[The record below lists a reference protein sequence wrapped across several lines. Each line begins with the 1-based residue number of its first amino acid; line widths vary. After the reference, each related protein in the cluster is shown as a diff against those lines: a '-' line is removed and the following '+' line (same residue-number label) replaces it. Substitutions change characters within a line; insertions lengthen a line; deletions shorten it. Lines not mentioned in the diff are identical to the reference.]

1 VFINV
6 VRHPYGPGE
15 TMIDNDES
23 GGRETEVAGNLPAQL
38 TSLVGRGRELS
49 ELSALLAGTR
59 LLTLTGPGGAGKS
72 RLGLALARAHRADY
86 PGGAWFVDLTPLS
99 DPDLVAQHVAAALD
113 LAQMPAPA
121 AAPAIAQRLGHQ
133 RALFVLDN
141 CEHVADEAGALIA
154 GLLGACPALQVVAT
168 SRQSLGVPGEQLF
181 RVGGLAIGAPGDRAG
196 EPGAV
201 DLFLER
207 AAWAAPSFKVTDRTT
222 AAAARVCRWLDGM
235 PLAIELAAARA
246 AVLGVEQIA
255 DRLEHDWRLLGNAPR
270 AAPARQQT
278 MYATLE
284 WSHRMLSR
292 GEQALFRRLAVFRG
306 TISLEAVEAVG
317 AADDGERAGVLD
329 VLARLV
335 DHSLVQVVER
345 AGESRYRLLETVRQ
359 YGLEKLAESG
369 EADAVRAAHT
379 RYLVDLAERA
389 QAGLA
394 GPEQARWIE
403 RLDAERDDLRAVLDR
418 ELAEAPETA
427 GRLAGLLWPFWS
439 RRGAYQEA
447 RIRLERAAALA
458 DQMPPTVR
466 VGVLTGAGVLAFLQ
480 CDYLLAT
487 ARLEAALRLDH
498 ELGDRR
504 GVATVLQRLGSIARE
519 QGRYEEARRQHE
531 RSQAVWE
538 ELDDRSGVAAS
549 LDYLGFVAWLEGDNV
564 RAEELGARALATFRA
579 TGEAQE
585 TAATLINLGAAAGYA
600 GETPLAR
607 RRLEEALTVSRQ
619 IGYQEGIAW
628 SEHELAILARR
639 EHDLPGA
646 AAMLRTSLRLHHEL
660 GDRWRTASVL
670 EEIAGGLLVRV
681 DPPRAAELLGAAEA
695 LRDALQ
701 APLPPAERPEY
712 ERAVEALRER
722 LPPAL
727 LERHWE
733 TGRARGLERSIHE
746 AIEAMAKLTSR
757 DAPPWRHALADLLT
771 EREQAVLAL
780 LRDGHTNREIA
791 AELFIS
797 PSTAGVHV
805 SNILRK
811 LGVRSRVQA
820 ATLAAQLGLP
830 SAAPT
835 APAPRSLSGRSGK
848 TRA

>member
-1 VFINV
+1 VTE
-6 VRHPYGPGE
+6 HQ
-15 TMIDNDES
+15 ES
-23 GGRETEVAGNLPAQL
+23 AGDHSPAAGNLPAQL
-38 TSLVGRGRELS
+38 TSLVGRARELA
-49 ELSALLAGTR
+49 ELSALMAGTR
-59 LLTLTGPGGAGKS
+59 LLTLTGPGGSGKS
-72 RLGLALARAHRADY
+72 RLGLAVARAHASEY
-86 PGGAWFVDLTPLS
+86 PGGAWWVNLASLS
-99 DPDLVAQHVAAALD
+99 DPDLVAQHVAGAFDLSPLPAEAAAAAL
-113 LAQMPAPA
+113 ARRVR
-121 AAPAIAQRLGHQ
+121 AQRTL
-133 RALFVLDN
+133 LVLDN
-141 CEHVADEAGALIA
+141 CEHVADETAALTV
-154 GLLGACPALQVVAT
+154 GLLGSCPALQVVAS

-181 RVGGLAIGAPGDRAG
+181 RVGGLAVNAPGDRSA

-235 PLAIELAAARA
+235 PLAIELAAARV

-255 DRLEHDWRLLGNAPR
+255 ERLEHDWRLLGQTGR
-270 AAPARQQT
+270 GAPARQQT
-278 MYATLE
+278 IHATLE
-284 WSHRMLSR
+284 WSHRMLTSA
-292 GEQALFRRLAVFRG
+292 EQALFRRLAVFRG

-317 AADDGERAGVLD
+317 AADEAERATVVD

-345 AGESRYRLLETVRQ
+345 AGETRYRLLETVRQ
-359 YGLEKLAESG
+359 YGLEKLAASG
-369 EADAVRAAHT
+369 EAEAVQAAQT
-379 RYLVDLAERA
+379 RYLIALAERA

-418 ELAEAPETA
+418 ELADAPETA

-458 DQMPPTVR
+458 DQMSPAVR

-480 CDYLLAT
+480 CDYLLAGS
-487 ARLEAALRLDH
+487 RLEDALRLNH

-504 GVATVLQRLGSIARE
+504 GVATVLQRLASIARE
-519 QGRYEEARRQHE
+519 QGRYGDARRQHE

-549 LDYLGFVAWLEGDNV
+549 LDYLGFVAWLEGDNA
-564 RAEELGARALATFRA
+564 RAEDLGTRALATFRSS
-579 TGEAQE
+579 GEAQE

-600 GETPLAR
+600 GDTPLAR
-607 RRLEEALTVSRQ
+607 RRLDEALSISRQ

-628 SEHELAILARR
+628 AQHELAILARR

-646 AAMLRTSLRLHHEL
+646 AALLRTSLRLHYEL
-660 GDRWRTASVL
+660 GDRWRVASVL
-670 EEIAGGLLVRV
+670 EEIAGGVLVRV
-681 DPPRAAELLGAAEA
+681 DPAQAAELLGAAEA
-695 LRDALQ
+695 LRDAMQ
-701 APLPPAERPEY
+701 TPLPPAERPDY
-712 ERAVEALRER
+712 ERAVETLQGRMA
-722 LPPAL
+722 PAL

-733 TGRARGLERSIHE
+733 TGRARGLERSIPVATE
-746 AIEAMAKLTSR
+746 AIARLTSP

-780 LRDGHTNREIA
+780 LREGHTNREIA
-791 AELFIS
+791 AELYIS

-830 SAAPT
+830 PAT
-835 APAPRSLSGRSGK
+835 PAPRTRDAPVSRAARAGRP
-848 TRA
+848 TP

>member
-1 VFINV
+1 VTE
-6 VRHPYGPGE
+6 HQ
-15 TMIDNDES
+15 ES
-23 GGRETEVAGNLPAQL
+23 AGDHSPAAGNLPAQL
-38 TSLVGRGRELS
+38 TSLVGRARELA
-49 ELSALLAGTR
+49 ELSALMAGTR
-59 LLTLTGPGGAGKS
+59 LLTLTGPGGSGKS
-72 RLGLALARAHRADY
+72 RLGLAVARAHASEY
-86 PGGAWFVDLTPLS
+86 PGGAWWVNLASLS
-99 DPDLVAQHVAAALD
+99 DPDLVAQHVAGAFDLSPLPAEAAAAAL
-113 LAQMPAPA
+113 ARRVR
-121 AAPAIAQRLGHQ
+121 AQRTL
-133 RALFVLDN
+133 LVLDN
-141 CEHVADEAGALIA
+141 CEHVADETAALTV
-154 GLLGACPALQVVAT
+154 GLLGSCPALQVVAS

-181 RVGGLAIGAPGDRAG
+181 RVGGLAVNAPGDRSA

-235 PLAIELAAARA
+235 PLAIELAAARV

-255 DRLEHDWRLLGNAPR
+255 ERLEHDWRLLGQTGR
-270 AAPARQQT
+270 GAPARQQT
-278 MYATLE
+278 IHATLE
-284 WSHRMLSR
+284 WSHRMLTSA
-292 GEQALFRRLAVFRG
+292 EQALFRRLAVFRG

-317 AADDGERAGVLD
+317 AADEAERATVVD

-345 AGESRYRLLETVRQ
+345 AGETRYRLLETVRQ
-359 YGLEKLAESG
+359 YGLEKLAASG
-369 EADAVRAAHT
+369 EAEAVQAAQT
-379 RYLVDLAERA
+379 RYLIALAERA

-418 ELAEAPETA
+418 ELADAPETA

-458 DQMPPTVR
+458 DQMSPAVR

-480 CDYLLAT
+480 CDYLLAGS
-487 ARLEAALRLDH
+487 RLEDALRLNH

-504 GVATVLQRLGSIARE
+504 GVATVLQRLASIARE
-519 QGRYEEARRQHE
+519 QGRSGAALPQHE

-549 LDYLGFVAWLEGDNV
+549 LDYLGFVAWLEGDNA
-564 RAEELGARALATFRA
+564 RAEDLGTRALATFRSS
-579 TGEAQE
+579 GEAQE
-585 TAATLINLGAAAGYA
+585 TAAALINLGAAAGYA
-600 GETPLAR
+600 GDTPLAR
-607 RRLEEALTVSRQ
+607 RRLDEALSISRQ

-628 SEHELAILARR
+628 AQHELAILARR

-646 AAMLRTSLRLHHEL
+646 AALLRTSLRLHYEL
-660 GDRWRTASVL
+660 GDRWRVASVL
-670 EEIAGGLLVRV
+670 EEIAGGVLVRV
-681 DPPRAAELLGAAEA
+681 DPAQAAELLGAAEA
-695 LRDALQ
+695 LRDAMQ
-701 APLPPAERPEY
+701 TPLPPAERPDY
-712 ERAVEALRER
+712 ERAVETLQGRMA
-722 LPPAL
+722 PAL

-733 TGRARGLERSIHE
+733 TGRARGLERSIPVATE
-746 AIEAMAKLTSR
+746 AIARLTSP

-780 LRDGHTNREIA
+780 LREGHTNREIA
-791 AELFIS
+791 AELYIS

-830 SAAPT
+830 PAT
-835 APAPRSLSGRSGK
+835 PAPRTRDAPVSRAARAGRP
-848 TRA
+848 TP

>member
-1 VFINV
+1 V
-6 VRHPYGPGE
+6 GE
-15 TMIDNDES
+15 TVTES
-23 GGRETEVAGNLPAQL
+23 AVGAGNLPAQL
-38 TSLVGRGRELS
+38 TSLVGRGRELA

-59 LLTLTGPGGAGKS
+59 LLTLTGPGGSGKS
-72 RLGLALARAHRADY
+72 RLGLATARAHRAGY
-86 PGGAWFVDLTPLS
+86 PGGAWWVDLSPLS
-99 DPDLVAQHVAAALD
+99 DPDLVAQHVAGAFELSP
-113 LAQMPAPA
+113 MPAQA
-121 AAPAIAQRLGHQ
+121 AAAAIARRIHAQ
-133 RALFVLDN
+133 RALLVLDN
-141 CEHVADEAGALIA
+141 CEHVADEAAALVA
-154 GLLGACPALQVVAT
+154 GLLGACPSLQVVAT

-181 RVGGLAIGAPGDRAG
+181 RVGGLSVHPPNDRSGD
-196 EPGAV
+196 PGAV
-201 DLFLER
+201 ELFLER

-235 PLAIELAAARA
+235 PLAIELAAARV

-255 DRLEHDWRLLGNAPR
+255 ERLEHDWRLLGQANR
-270 AAPARQQT
+270 GAPARQQT
-278 MYATLE
+278 IHATLE
-284 WSHRMLSR
+284 WSHRMLSPA
-292 GEQALFRRLAVFRG
+292 EQALFRRLAVFRG

-317 AADDGERAGVLD
+317 AADEAERATVVD

-345 AGESRYRLLETVRQ
+345 AGEGRYRLLETVRQ
-359 YGLEKLAESG
+359 YGLEKLAASG
-369 EADAVRAAHT
+369 EAEAVQRAQT
-379 RYLVDLAERA
+379 QYLIELAERA

-394 GPEQARWIE
+394 GPEQARWLE
-403 RLDAERDDLRAVLDR
+403 RLEAERDDLRAVLDR
-418 ELAEAPETA
+418 ELNDAPETA
-427 GRLAGLLWPFWS
+427 GRIAGLLWPFWS

-458 DQMPPTVR
+458 DEMTPAVR

-487 ARLEAALRLDH
+487 TRLEAALRLNH

-519 QGRYEEARRQHE
+519 QGRYDEARRQHE

-549 LDYLGFVAWLEGDNV
+549 LDYLGFVAWLEGDSA
-564 RAEELGARALATFRA
+564 RAEALGARALTTFRA

-585 TAATLINLGAAAGYA
+585 TAAALLNLGAAASYA
-600 GETPLAR
+600 GDTVLAR
-607 RRLEEALTVSRQ
+607 RRLDEALSISRQ

-628 SEHELAILARR
+628 AQHELGILARR

-646 AAMLRTSLRLHHEL
+646 AGLLRSSLQLHHEL
-660 GDRWRTASVL
+660 GDRWRAASVL
-670 EEIAGGLLVRV
+670 EEVAGGVLVRLE
-681 DPPRAAELLGAAEA
+681 PARAAELLGATEA

-701 APLPPAERPEY
+701 APLPPAERPDY
-712 ERAVEALRER
+712 EQAVETLRER
-722 LPPAL
+722 LAPML

-733 TGRARGLERSIHE
+733 TGRARGLERSIHVAVE
-746 AIEAMAKLTSR
+746 AIARLSR
-757 DAPPWRHALADLLT
+757 PDAPPWRHALADLLT

-780 LRDGHTNREIA
+780 LREGHTNREIA

-830 SAAPT
+830 
-835 APAPRSLSGRSGK
+835 PAPSSAEAREPL
-848 TRA
+848 TRAQLS

>member
-1 VFINV
+1 VSDDV
-6 VRHPYGPGE
+6 E
-15 TMIDNDES
+15 T
-23 GGRETEVAGNLPAQL
+23 GGSDGHAAGNLPAQL
-38 TSLVGRGRELS
+38 TSLVGRTRELA
-49 ELSALLAGTR
+49 ELSALLNGTR
-59 LLTLTGPGGAGKS
+59 LLTLTGPGGSGKS
-72 RLGLALARAHRADY
+72 RLGLAISRAHRAQY
-86 PGGAWFVDLTPLS
+86 PGGAWWVDLASLS
-99 DPDLVAQHVAAALD
+99 DPDLVAQHVAGAFD
-113 LAQMPAPA
+113 LSPMPAQA
-121 AAPAIAQRLGHQ
+121 AAAAIARRIRGQRTL
-133 RALFVLDN
+133 LVLDN
-141 CEHVADEAGALIA
+141 CEHVADEAAALIA

-181 RVGGLAIGAPGDRAG
+181 RVGGLAVNPSSDRAR

-207 AAWAAPSFKVTDRTT
+207 AAWAAPAFKVTDRTT

-235 PLAIELAAARA
+235 PLAIELAAARV

-255 DRLEHDWRLLGNAPR
+255 ERLEHDWRMLGNTGR
-270 AAPARQQT
+270 GAPARQQT
-278 MYATLE
+278 IHATLE
-284 WSHRMLSR
+284 WSHRMLSPA
-292 GEQALFRRLAVFRG
+292 EQALFRRLAVFRG

-317 AADDGERAGVLD
+317 AANEAERATVLD
-329 VLARLV
+329 ELARLV

-345 AGESRYRLLETVRQ
+345 AGETRYRLLQTVRQ
-359 YGLEKLAESG
+359 YGLEKLEASG
-369 EADAVRAAHT
+369 EAEAVHQAQT
-379 RYLVDLAERA
+379 RYLITLAERA
-389 QAGLA
+389 QAGLS

-418 ELAEAPETA
+418 ELDEAPETA

-447 RIRLERAAALA
+447 RIRLERAAAAA
-458 DQMPPTVR
+458 DRMTPAVR

-480 CDYLLAT
+480 CDYHLAT
-487 ARLEAALRLDH
+487 TRLEDALRLNH
-498 ELGDRR
+498 ELDDRR

-549 LDYLGFVAWLEGDNV
+549 LDYLGFVAWLEGDSE

-585 TAATLINLGAAAGYA
+585 TAAALINLGAAASYA
-600 GETPLAR
+600 GDTGLAR
-607 RRLEEALTVSRQ
+607 RRLDEALSISRQ

-628 SEHELAILARR
+628 SQHELAILARR
-639 EHDLPGA
+639 EHDLAGA
-646 AAMLRTSLRLHHEL
+646 AALLRTSLRLHHEL
-660 GDRWRTASVL
+660 GDRWRAASVL
-670 EEIAGGLLVRV
+670 EEVAGGVLVRL
-681 DPPRAAELLGAAEA
+681 DPACAAELLGAAEA

-701 APLPPAERPEY
+701 TPVPPAERPDY
-712 ERAVEALRER
+712 DRAVDALRER
-722 LPPAL
+722 LVPAMF
-727 LERHWE
+727 ERHWD
-733 TGRARGLERSIHE
+733 TGRARGLERSIQTATE
-746 AIEAMAKLTSR
+746 AIARLSSP

-780 LRDGHTNREIA
+780 LREGHTNREIA
-791 AELFIS
+791 AELYIS

-830 SAAPT
+830 PVESARVSRE
-835 APAPRSLSGRSGK
+835 APAARP
-848 TRA
+848 TP

>member
-1 VFINV
+1 VN
-6 VRHPYGPGE
+6 HH
-15 TMIDNDES
+15 DES
-23 GGRETEVAGNLPAQL
+23 GGSEAQAAGNLPAQL
-38 TSLVGRGRELS
+38 TSLVGRARELAD
-49 ELSALLAGTR
+49 LSALLAGTR
-59 LLTLTGPGGAGKS
+59 LLTLTGPGGSGKS
-72 RLGLALARAHRADY
+72 RLGLAVSRAHRGEY
-86 PGGAWFVDLTPLS
+86 PGGAWWVDLASLS
-99 DPDLVAQHVAAALD
+99 DPDLVAQHVAAAFD
-113 LAQMPAPA
+113 LSPMPAQA
-121 AAPAIAQRLGHQ
+121 AAAAIARRV
-133 RALFVLDN
+133 RAERTLLVLDN
-141 CEHVADEAGALIA
+141 CEHVADPAAALIA

-181 RVGGLAIGAPGDRAG
+181 RVGGLAVTAPGDRAAD
-196 EPGAV
+196 PGAV

-235 PLAIELAAARA
+235 PLAIELAAARV

-255 DRLEHDWRLLGNAPR
+255 ERLEHDWRLLGHVGR
-270 AAPARQQT
+270 GAPARQQT
-278 MYATLE
+278 IHATLE
-284 WSHRMLSR
+284 WSHRMLTPV
-292 GEQALFRRLAVFRG
+292 EQALFRRLAVFRG

-317 AADDGERAGVLD
+317 ASDEAERPTIVD

-345 AGESRYRLLETVRQ
+345 AGETRYRLLETVRQ
-359 YGLEKLAESG
+359 YGQEKLAASG
-369 EADAVRAAHT
+369 EAEAVREAQT
-379 RYLVDLAERA
+379 QYLLALAERA
-389 QAGLA
+389 QVGLA
-394 GPEQARWIE
+394 GSAQARWLE

-418 ELAEAPETA
+418 ELADATETA

-447 RIRLERAAALA
+447 RIRLERAADIA
-458 DQMPPTVR
+458 DRMTPAVR

-480 CDYLLAT
+480 CDYLVAT
-487 ARLEAALRLDH
+487 ARLEAALRLNH
-498 ELGDRR
+498 ELDDRS

-519 QGRYEEARRQHE
+519 QGRYDDARRQHE

-549 LDYLGFVAWLEGDNV
+549 LDYLGFVAWLEGDTE

-585 TAATLINLGAAAGYA
+585 TAAALINLGAAAGYA
-600 GETPLAR
+600 GDATLAR
-607 RRLEEALTVSRQ
+607 RRLDEALAISRQ

-628 SEHELAILARR
+628 AQHELAILARR

-646 AAMLRTSLRLHHEL
+646 AALLRTSLRLHHEL

-670 EEIAGGLLVRV
+670 EEVAGGVLVRL
-681 DPPRAAELLGAAEA
+681 DPPRAAELLGAADA
-695 LRDALQ
+695 LRDTLQ
-701 APLPPAERPEY
+701 TPLPPAERPDY
-712 ERAVEALRER
+712 ERALEALGER
-722 LPPAL
+722 LDPAT

-733 TGRARGLERSIHE
+733 AGRARGLERSIQSATE
-746 AIEAMAKLTSR
+746 AIARLSTR
-757 DAPPWRHALADLLT
+757 DAPPWRHALGDLLT

-780 LRDGHTNREIA
+780 LREGHTNREIA

-830 SAAPT
+830 PASPSGVLPRQTRTSA
-835 APAPRSLSGRSGK
+835 
-848 TRA
+848 

>member
-1 VFINV
+1 VSD
-6 VRHPYGPGE
+6 H
-15 TMIDNDES
+15 DES
-23 GGRETEVAGNLPAQL
+23 GGSEAQSAGNLPAQL
-38 TSLVGRGRELS
+38 TSLVGRGRELG

-59 LLTLTGPGGAGKS
+59 LLTLTGPGGSGKS
-72 RLGLALARAHRADY
+72 RLGLAVSRAHRDDY
-86 PGGAWFVDLTPLS
+86 PGAAWWVDLASLS
-99 DPDLVAQHVAAALD
+99 DPDLVAQHVAGAFD
-113 LAQMPAPA
+113 LSPMPAQA
-121 AAPAIAQRLGHQ
+121 AAAAIARRVRAQRTL
-133 RALFVLDN
+133 LVLDN
-141 CEHVADEAGALIA
+141 CEHVADETAALIA

-181 RVGGLAIGAPGDRAG
+181 RVGGLAVTAPGDRTA
-196 EPGAV
+196 EPDAV

-235 PLAIELAAARA
+235 PLAIELAAARV

-255 DRLEHDWRLLGNAPR
+255 DRLEHDWRLLGQTGR
-270 AAPARQQT
+270 GAPARQQT
-278 MYATLE
+278 IHATLE
-284 WSHRMLSR
+284 WSHRMLSPA
-292 GEQALFRRLAVFRG
+292 EQALFRRLAVFRG
-306 TISLEAVEAVG
+306 TISLEAVEA
-317 AADDGERAGVLD
+317 ATESEAEREKVID

-359 YGLEKLAESG
+359 YGQEKLAASG
-369 EADAVRAAHT
+369 EAEAVHEAQT
-379 RYLVDLAERA
+379 RYLVALAERA

-394 GPEQARWIE
+394 SPEQARWIE

-418 ELAEAPETA
+418 ELVDAPETA

-458 DQMPPTVR
+458 DRMTPAVR

-487 ARLEAALRLDH
+487 SRLEDALRLNH
-498 ELGDRR
+498 ELDDRR

-549 LDYLGFVAWLEGDNV
+549 LDYLGFVAWLEGDTE
-564 RAEELGARALATFRA
+564 RAEELGTRALATFRA

-600 GETPLAR
+600 GDATLAR
-607 RRLEEALTVSRQ
+607 RRLEEALSISSQ

-628 SEHELAILARR
+628 AQHELAILTRR

-646 AAMLRTSLRLHHEL
+646 AALLRTSLRLHHEL

-670 EEIAGGLLVRV
+670 EEVAGGVLVRL
-681 DPPRAAELLGAAEA
+681 DAARAAELLGAAEA

-701 APLPPAERPEY
+701 TPLPPAERPDY
-712 ERAVEALRER
+712 ERALETLGER
-722 LPPAL
+722 LDPMAL
-727 LERHWE
+727 QRHWDA
-733 TGRARGLERSIHE
+733 GRARGLERSIQSATE
-746 AIEAMAKLTSR
+746 AIARLSNR

-780 LRDGHTNREIA
+780 LREGHTNREIA
-791 AELFIS
+791 AELYIS

-830 SAAPT
+830 PAAPSAGPLAQRT
-835 APAPRSLSGRSGK
+835 GTGRAG
-848 TRA
+848 

>member
-1 VFINV
+1 VSEDV
-6 VRHPYGPGE
+6 E
-15 TMIDNDES
+15 T
-23 GGRETEVAGNLPAQL
+23 GGSDGHAAGNLPAQL
-38 TSLVGRGRELS
+38 TSLVGRTRELA

-59 LLTLTGPGGAGKS
+59 LLTLTGPGGSGKS
-72 RLGLALARAHRADY
+72 RLGLAISRAHRADY
-86 PGGAWFVDLTPLS
+86 PGGAWWVDLASLS
-99 DPDLVAQHVAAALD
+99 DPDLVAQHVAGAFD
-113 LAQMPAPA
+113 LSPMPAQA
-121 AAPAIAQRLGHQ
+121 AAAAIARRVRGERTL
-133 RALFVLDN
+133 LVLDN
-141 CEHVADEAGALIA
+141 CEHVADEAAALIA

-181 RVGGLAIGAPGDRAG
+181 RVGGLAVNAPRDRSG

-207 AAWAAPSFKVTDRTT
+207 AAWAAPAFKVTDRTT

-235 PLAIELAAARA
+235 PLAIELAAARVA
-246 AVLGVEQIA
+246 ILGVEQIA
-255 DRLEHDWRLLGNAPR
+255 ERL
-270 AAPARQQT
+270 
-278 MYATLE
+278 
-284 WSHRMLSR
+284 
-292 GEQALFRRLAVFRG
+292 EQALFRRLAVFRG

-317 AADDGERAGVLD
+317 AADEGERATVLD
-329 VLARLV
+329 ELARLV

-345 AGESRYRLLETVRQ
+345 AGETRYRLLQTVRQ
-359 YGLEKLAESG
+359 YGLEKLDASG
-369 EADAVRAAHT
+369 ETDAVHRAQT
-379 RYLVDLAERA
+379 RYLVTLAERA

-394 GPEQARWIE
+394 GSEQARWIE

-418 ELAEAPETA
+418 ELSEAPETA

-447 RIRLERAAALA
+447 RIRLERAVALA
-458 DQMPPTVR
+458 DQMTPAVR

-480 CDYLLAT
+480 CDYHLAT
-487 ARLEAALRLDH
+487 TRLEDALHLNH

-519 QGRYEEARRQHE
+519 QGRYDEARRQHE

-549 LDYLGFVAWLEGDNV
+549 LDYLGFVAWLEGDSA
-564 RAEELGARALATFRA
+564 RTEELGARALATFRA

-585 TAATLINLGAAAGYA
+585 TAAALINLGAAAGYA
-600 GETPLAR
+600 GDSGLAR
-607 RRLEEALTVSRQ
+607 RRLDEALSISRQ

-628 SEHELAILARR
+628 SQHELAILARR

-646 AAMLRTSLRLHHEL
+646 AALLRTSMRLHHEL
-660 GDRWRTASVL
+660 GDRWRVASVL
-670 EEIAGGLLVRV
+670 EEVAGGVLVRL
-681 DPPRAAELLGAAEA
+681 DPGRAAELLGATEA

-701 APLPPAERPEY
+701 APLPPAERPDY
-712 ERAVEALRER
+712 EAAVEALRAR
-722 LPPAL
+722 LGPAL

-733 TGRARGLERSIHE
+733 TGRARGLERSIQSATE
-746 AIEAMAKLTSR
+746 AIARLSSP

-780 LRDGHTNREIA
+780 LREGHTNREIA

-830 SAAPT
+830 PAREPVSPGARAARQTP
-835 APAPRSLSGRSGK
+835 
-848 TRA
+848 

>member
-1 VFINV
+1 VTE
-6 VRHPYGPGE
+6 HE
-15 TMIDNDES
+15 ES
-23 GGRETEVAGNLPAQL
+23 AADHSPAAGNLPGQL
-38 TSLVGRGRELS
+38 TSLVGRTRELG

-59 LLTLTGPGGAGKS
+59 LLTLTGPGGSGKS
-72 RLGLALARAHRADY
+72 RLGLALARAYAPEY
-86 PGGAWFVDLTPLS
+86 PGGAWWVDLASLS
-99 DPDLVAQHVAAALD
+99 DPELVAQHVAGAFD
-113 LAQMPAPA
+113 LSPMPAEA
-121 AAPAIAQRLGHQ
+121 AAAAVARRVRGQRTL
-133 RALFVLDN
+133 LVLDN
-141 CEHVADEAGALIA
+141 CEHVADEAAALTIA
-154 GLLGACPALQVVAT
+154 LLGACPALQVVAS

-181 RVGGLAIGAPGDRAG
+181 RVGGLAVNAPGDRSA

-207 AAWAAPSFKVTDRTT
+207 AAWAAPSFKVTDRTA

-235 PLAIELAAARA
+235 PLAIELAAARV

-255 DRLEHDWRLLGNAPR
+255 ERLEHDWRLLGQTGR
-270 AAPARQQT
+270 GAPARQQT
-278 MYATLE
+278 IHATLE
-284 WSHRMLSR
+284 WSHRMLSPA
-292 GEQALFRRLAVFRG
+292 EQALFRRLAVFRG

-317 AADDGERAGVLD
+317 AADEAERASVVD

-345 AGESRYRLLETVRQ
+345 AGETRYRLLETVRQ
-359 YGLEKLAESG
+359 YGLEKLAASG
-369 EADAVRAAHT
+369 EADAVQHAQT
-379 RYLVDLAERA
+379 RYLIALAQRA

-394 GPEQARWIE
+394 GPEQARWIQ

-418 ELAEAPETA
+418 ELTEAPETA

-458 DQMPPTVR
+458 DQMSPAVR

-480 CDYLLAT
+480 CDYLLAGS
-487 ARLEAALRLDH
+487 RLEDALRLNH

-519 QGRYEEARRQHE
+519 QGRYGDARRQHE

-549 LDYLGFVAWLEGDNV
+549 LDYLGFVAWLEGDTA

-585 TAATLINLGAAAGYA
+585 TAAVLINLGAAAGYA
-600 GETPLAR
+600 GDTPLAR
-607 RRLEEALTVSRQ
+607 RRLDEALSISRQ

-628 SEHELAILARR
+628 AQHELAILARR

-646 AAMLRTSLRLHHEL
+646 AALLRTSLRLHYEL
-660 GDRWRTASVL
+660 GDRWRVASIL
-670 EEIAGGLLVRV
+670 EEVAGGVLVRL
-681 DPPRAAELLGAAEA
+681 DPANAAELLGAAEA
-695 LRDALQ
+695 LRDAMQ
-701 APLPPAERPEY
+701 TPLPPAERPDY
-712 ERAVEALRER
+712 ERALETLQGRMA
-722 LPPAL
+722 PAL

-733 TGRARGLERSIHE
+733 TGRARGLERSIPVATE
-746 AIEAMAKLTSR
+746 ALARLTSP

-780 LRDGHTNREIA
+780 LREGHTNREIA
-791 AELFIS
+791 AELYIS

-830 SAAPT
+830 
-835 APAPRSLSGRSGK
+835 PAPRTRDSPVSPAARAGRP
-848 TRA
+848 TP

>member
-1 VFINV
+1 VSD
-6 VRHPYGPGE
+6 H
-15 TMIDNDES
+15 DES
-23 GGRETEVAGNLPAQL
+23 GGSEGQSAGNLPAQL
-38 TSLVGRGRELS
+38 TSLVGRGRELA

-59 LLTLTGPGGAGKS
+59 LLTLTGPGGSGKS
-72 RLGLALARAHRADY
+72 RLGLAVSRAHRDDY
-86 PGGAWFVDLTPLS
+86 PGGAWWVDLASLS
-99 DPDLVAQHVAAALD
+99 DPDLVAQHVAAAFD
-113 LAQMPAPA
+113 LSPMPAQA
-121 AAPAIAQRLGHQ
+121 AAAAIARRVRGQRTL
-133 RALFVLDN
+133 LVLDN
-141 CEHVADEAGALIA
+141 CEHVADETAALIA

-181 RVGGLAIGAPGDRAG
+181 RVGGLAVNPPGQRTS

-207 AAWAAPSFKVTDRTT
+207 AAWAAPTFKVTDRIT

-235 PLAIELAAARA
+235 PLAIELAAARV

-255 DRLEHDWRLLGNAPR
+255 ERLEHDWRLLGQTGR
-270 AAPARQQT
+270 GAPARQQT
-278 MYATLE
+278 IHATLE
-284 WSHRMLSR
+284 WSHRMLSPA
-292 GEQALFRRLAVFRG
+292 EQALFRRLAVFRG

-317 AADDGERAGVLD
+317 AADEAERATVVD

-359 YGLEKLAESG
+359 YGQEKLAASG
-369 EADAVRAAHT
+369 EAEAVQEAQT
-379 RYLVDLAERA
+379 RYLIALAERA

-418 ELAEAPETA
+418 ELTDAPETA

-447 RIRLERAAALA
+447 RIRLERAVALA
-458 DQMPPTVR
+458 DRMSPAVR

-487 ARLEAALRLDH
+487 SRLEDALRLNH
-498 ELGDRR
+498 ELDDRR

-519 QGRYEEARRQHE
+519 QGRYEDARRQHE

-549 LDYLGFVAWLEGDNV
+549 LDYLGFVAWLEGDTA
-564 RAEELGARALATFRA
+564 RAEELGVRALATFRA

-585 TAATLINLGAAAGYA
+585 TAAVLINLGAAAGYGGDA
-600 GETPLAR
+600 ALAR
-607 RRLEEALTVSRQ
+607 RRLDEALSIARE

-628 SEHELAILARR
+628 AQHELAILARR

-646 AAMLRTSLRLHHEL
+646 AALLRTSLRLHHEL

-670 EEIAGGLLVRV
+670 EEVAGGVLVRL
-681 DPPRAAELLGAAEA
+681 DAARAAELLGAAEA

-701 APLPPAERPEY
+701 TPLPPAERPDY
-712 ERAVEALRER
+712 ERALETLAERLDPEALQ
-722 LPPAL
+722 
-727 LERHWE
+727 RHWDA
-733 TGRARGLERSIHE
+733 GRARGLERSIQSATE
-746 AIEAMAKLTSR
+746 AIAALSNR

-780 LRDGHTNREIA
+780 LREGHTNREIA
-791 AELFIS
+791 AELYIS

-830 SAAPT
+830 PARPASESVPRQTRTSA
-835 APAPRSLSGRSGK
+835 
-848 TRA
+848 

>member
-1 VFINV
+1 VTE
-6 VRHPYGPGE
+6 HQ
-15 TMIDNDES
+15 ES
-23 GGRETEVAGNLPAQL
+23 AGDHSPAAGNLPAQL
-38 TSLVGRGRELS
+38 TSLVGRARELA
-49 ELSALLAGTR
+49 ELSALMAGTR
-59 LLTLTGPGGAGKS
+59 LLTLTGPGGSGKS
-72 RLGLALARAHRADY
+72 RLGLAVARAHASEY
-86 PGGAWFVDLTPLS
+86 PGGAWWVNLASLS
-99 DPDLVAQHVAAALD
+99 DPDLVAQHVAGAFDLSPLPAEAAAAAL
-113 LAQMPAPA
+113 ARRVR
-121 AAPAIAQRLGHQ
+121 AQRTL
-133 RALFVLDN
+133 LVLDN
-141 CEHVADEAGALIA
+141 CEHVADETAALTV
-154 GLLGACPALQVVAT
+154 GLLGSCPALQVVAS

-181 RVGGLAIGAPGDRAG
+181 RVGGLAVNAPGDRSA

-235 PLAIELAAARA
+235 PLAIELAAARV

-255 DRLEHDWRLLGNAPR
+255 ERLEHDWRLLGQTGR
-270 AAPARQQT
+270 GAPARQQT
-278 MYATLE
+278 IHATLE
-284 WSHRMLSR
+284 WSHRMLTSA
-292 GEQALFRRLAVFRG
+292 EQALFRRLAVFRG

-317 AADDGERAGVLD
+317 AADEAERATVVD

-345 AGESRYRLLETVRQ
+345 AGETRYRLLETVRQ
-359 YGLEKLAESG
+359 YGLEKLAASG
-369 EADAVRAAHT
+369 EAEAVQAAQT
-379 RYLVDLAERA
+379 RYLIALAERA

-418 ELAEAPETA
+418 ELADAPETA

-458 DQMPPTVR
+458 DQMSPAVR

-480 CDYLLAT
+480 CDYLLAGS
-487 ARLEAALRLDH
+487 RLEDALRLNH

-504 GVATVLQRLGSIARE
+504 GVATVLQRLASIARE
-519 QGRYEEARRQHE
+519 QGRYGDARRQHE

-549 LDYLGFVAWLEGDNV
+549 LDYLGFVAWLEGDNA
-564 RAEELGARALATFRA
+564 RAEDLGTRALATFRSS
-579 TGEAQE
+579 GEAQE
-585 TAATLINLGAAAGYA
+585 TAAALINLGAAAGYA
-600 GETPLAR
+600 GDTPLAR
-607 RRLEEALTVSRQ
+607 RRLDEALSISRQ

-628 SEHELAILARR
+628 AQHELAILARR

-646 AAMLRTSLRLHHEL
+646 AALLRTSLRLHYEL
-660 GDRWRTASVL
+660 GDRWRVASVL
-670 EEIAGGLLVRV
+670 EEIAGGVLVRV
-681 DPPRAAELLGAAEA
+681 DPAQAAELLGAAEA
-695 LRDALQ
+695 LRDAMQ
-701 APLPPAERPEY
+701 TPLPPAERPDY
-712 ERAVEALRER
+712 ERAVETLQGRMA
-722 LPPAL
+722 PAL

-733 TGRARGLERSIHE
+733 TGRARGLERSIPVATE
-746 AIEAMAKLTSR
+746 AIARLTSP

-780 LRDGHTNREIA
+780 LREGHTNREIA
-791 AELFIS
+791 AELYIS

-830 SAAPT
+830 PAT
-835 APAPRSLSGRSGK
+835 PAPRTRDAPVSRAARAGRP
-848 TRA
+848 TP

>member
-1 VFINV
+1 VSD
-6 VRHPYGPGE
+6 H
-15 TMIDNDES
+15 DES
-23 GGRETEVAGNLPAQL
+23 GGSEAQVAGNLPAQL

-72 RLGLALARAHRADY
+72 RLGLAVARAHRAQY
-86 PGGAWFVDLTPLS
+86 PGGAWWVDLASLS
-99 DPDLVAQHVAAALD
+99 DPDLVAQHVAAALE
-113 LAQMPAPA
+113 LPELPAQA
-121 AAPAIAQRLGHQ
+121 AAAAIARRVRHE

-141 CEHVADEAGALIA
+141 CEHVADETAALIA
-154 GLLGACPALQVVAT
+154 GLLGACQALQVIAT

-181 RVGGLAIGAPGDRAG
+181 RVGGLAVTAPGDRAA

-235 PLAIELAAARA
+235 PLAIELAAARV

-255 DRLEHDWRLLGNAPR
+255 ERLEHDWRLLGQAAR

-284 WSHRMLSR
+284 WSHRMLSPA
-292 GEQALFRRLAVFRG
+292 EQALFRRLAVFRG

-317 AADDGERAGVLD
+317 AFDANERADVVE

-359 YGLEKLAESG
+359 YGQEKLAASG
-369 EADAVRAAHT
+369 EADAVHAAQT
-379 RYLVDLAERA
+379 RYLIALAERA

-394 GPEQARWIE
+394 GPEQARWLE

-418 ELAEAPETA
+418 ELADAPETA

-458 DQMPPTVR
+458 DRMTPPVR

-480 CDYLLAT
+480 CEYELAT
-487 ARLEAALRLDH
+487 TRLEAALRLNH
-498 ELGDRR
+498 ELDDRR

-549 LDYLGFVAWLEGDNV
+549 LDYLGFVAWLEGDTA

-585 TAATLINLGAAAGYA
+585 TAAALINLGAAASYA
-600 GETPLAR
+600 GDASVAR
-607 RRLEEALTVSRQ
+607 RRLEEALTISRQ

-628 SEHELAILARR
+628 AQHELAIVARR

-646 AAMLRTSLRLHHEL
+646 AALLRTSLRLHHEL
-660 GDRWRTASVL
+660 GDRWRAASVL
-670 EEIAGGLLVRV
+670 EEVAGGLLVRI
-681 DPPRAAELLGAAEA
+681 DPARAAELLGAADA
-695 LRDALQ
+695 LRNAVQ
-701 APLPPAERPEY
+701 APLPPAERPDH

-722 LPPAL
+722 LGPAL

-733 TGRARGLERSIHE
+733 TGRARGLERSIQEATE
-746 AIEAMAKLTSR
+746 AISKLSSR

-780 LRDGHTNREIA
+780 LREGHTNREIA

-830 SAAPT
+830 PAAPVSRER
-835 APAPRSLSGRSGK
+835 PAARQTP
-848 TRA
+848 

>member
-1 VFINV
+1 VTE
-6 VRHPYGPGE
+6 HE
-15 TMIDNDES
+15 ES
-23 GGRETEVAGNLPAQL
+23 AGGLASAAGNLPAQL
-38 TSLVGRGRELS
+38 TSLVGRGRELA

-59 LLTLTGPGGAGKS
+59 LLTLTGPGGSGKS
-72 RLGLALARAHRADY
+72 RLGLAVARAHASEY
-86 PGGAWFVDLTPLS
+86 PGGAWWVDLASLS
-99 DPDLVAQHVAAALD
+99 DPDLVAQHVAGAFDLSPMPAQAAAAAL
-113 LAQMPAPA
+113 ARRVRN
-121 AAPAIAQRLGHQ
+121 QRTL
-133 RALFVLDN
+133 LVLDN
-141 CEHVADEAGALIA
+141 CEHVADEAAALTA
-154 GLLGACPALQVVAT
+154 GLLGSCPALQVVAS

-181 RVGGLAIGAPGDRAG
+181 RVGGLAVHTPGDRSA

-255 DRLEHDWRLLGNAPR
+255 ERLEHDWRLLGQTGR
-270 AAPARQQT
+270 GAPARQQT
-278 MYATLE
+278 IHATLE
-284 WSHRMLSR
+284 WSHGMLSPA
-292 GEQALFRRLAVFRG
+292 EQALFRRLAVFRG

-317 AADDGERAGVLD
+317 AADEAERATVVD

-345 AGESRYRLLETVRQ
+345 AGETRYRLLETVRQ
-359 YGLEKLAESG
+359 YGLEKLAASG
-369 EADAVRAAHT
+369 EAEAVQHAQT
-379 RYLVDLAERA
+379 RYLIALAERA

-447 RIRLERAAALA
+447 RIRLERAASLA
-458 DQMPPTVR
+458 DQMSPAVR

-480 CDYLLAT
+480 CDYLLAGS
-487 ARLEAALRLDH
+487 RLEDALRLNH

-519 QGRYEEARRQHE
+519 HGRYGDARRQHE

-549 LDYLGFVAWLEGDNV
+549 LDYLGFVAWLEGDNA

-585 TAATLINLGAAAGYA
+585 AAAALINLGAAAGYA
-600 GETPLAR
+600 GDTPLAR
-607 RRLEEALTVSRQ
+607 RRLDEALSISRQ
-619 IGYQEGIAW
+619 LGYQEGIAW
-628 SEHELAILARR
+628 AQHELAILARR

-646 AAMLRTSLRLHHEL
+646 AALLRTSLRLHYEL
-660 GDRWRTASVL
+660 GDRWRVASVL
-670 EEIAGGLLVRV
+670 EELAGGVVVRV
-681 DPPRAAELLGAAEA
+681 DPARAAELLGAAEA
-695 LRDALQ
+695 LRDAMQ
-701 APLPPAERPEY
+701 TPLPPAETADY
-712 ERAVEALRER
+712 ERAVETLRGR
-722 LPPAL
+722 MAPAL

-733 TGRARGLERSIHE
+733 TGRARGLERSIPVATE
-746 AIEAMAKLTSR
+746 AIARLTSP

-780 LRDGHTNREIA
+780 VREGHTNREIA
-791 AELFIS
+791 AELYIS

-830 SAAPT
+830 
-835 APAPRSLSGRSGK
+835 PAPR
-848 TRA
+848 TREAPVSPAARAARPTP

>member
-1 VFINV
+1 VTE
-6 VRHPYGPGE
+6 HE
-15 TMIDNDES
+15 ES
-23 GGRETEVAGNLPAQL
+23 AGDHSPAAGNLPAPL
-38 TSLVGRGRELS
+38 TSLVGRARELA

-59 LLTLTGPGGAGKS
+59 LLTLTGPGGSGKS
-72 RLGLALARAHRADY
+72 RLGLAVARAHASDY
-86 PGGAWFVDLTPLS
+86 PGGAWWVDLASLS
-99 DPDLVAQHVAAALD
+99 DPELVAQHVAGAFELSPMPAEACAAALARRVRSRRT
-113 LAQMPAPA
+113 L
-121 AAPAIAQRLGHQ
+121 L
-133 RALFVLDN
+133 VLDN
-141 CEHVADEAGALIA
+141 CEHVADETAALVA
-154 GLLGACPALQVVAT
+154 ALLGACPALHVVAS

-181 RVGGLAIGAPGDRAG
+181 RVGGLAVNAPGARSA

-222 AAAARVCRWLDGM
+222 AAAARLCRWLDGM
-235 PLAIELAAARA
+235 PLAIELAAARV

-255 DRLEHDWRLLGNAPR
+255 ERLEHDWRLLGQTGR
-270 AAPARQQT
+270 GAPARQQT
-278 MYATLE
+278 IHATLE
-284 WSHRMLSR
+284 WSHRMLTP

-317 AADDGERAGVLD
+317 AADEAERATVVD

-345 AGESRYRLLETVRQ
+345 AGETRYRLLETVRQ
-359 YGLEKLAESG
+359 YGLEKLAASG
-369 EADAVRAAHT
+369 EADAVHQAQT
-379 RYLVDLAERA
+379 RYLIALAERA

-418 ELAEAPETA
+418 QLAEAPETA

-458 DQMPPTVR
+458 DQMSPAVR

-480 CDYLLAT
+480 CDYLLAGS
-487 ARLEAALRLDH
+487 RLEDALRLNH

-519 QGRYEEARRQHE
+519 QGRYGDARRQHE

-549 LDYLGFVAWLEGDNV
+549 LDYLGFVAWLEGDNA

-585 TAATLINLGAAAGYA
+585 AAAVLINLGAAAGYA
-600 GETPLAR
+600 DDTPLAR
-607 RRLEEALTVSRQ
+607 RRLDEALSISRKL
-619 IGYQEGIAW
+619 GYQEGIAW
-628 SEHELAILARR
+628 AQHELAILARR

-646 AAMLRTSLRLHHEL
+646 AALLRTSLRLHYEL
-660 GDRWRTASVL
+660 GDRWRVASVL
-670 EEIAGGLLVRV
+670 EELAGGVLVRV
-681 DPPRAAELLGAAEA
+681 DPALAAELLGAAEA
-695 LRDALQ
+695 LRGAMQ
-701 APLPPAERPEY
+701 TPLPPAERPDY
-712 ERAVEALRER
+712 ERAVDTLQSRMA
-722 LPPAL
+722 PAL

-733 TGRARGLERSIHE
+733 TGRAGGLERSIAVATE
-746 AIEAMAKLTSR
+746 AIARLTSP

-780 LRDGHTNREIA
+780 LREGHTNREIA
-791 AELFIS
+791 AELYIS

-830 SAAPT
+830 
-835 APAPRSLSGRSGK
+835 PAPR
-848 TRA
+848 TRDAPVSPAARAARPTP

>member
-1 VFINV
+1 MSE
-6 VRHPYGPGE
+6 H
-15 TMIDNDES
+15 DES
-23 GGRETEVAGNLPAQL
+23 GGSEAQSAGNLPAQL
-38 TSLVGRGRELS
+38 TSLVGRARELA
-49 ELSALLAGTR
+49 ELSTLLAGTR
-59 LLTLTGPGGAGKS
+59 LLTLSGPGGSGKS
-72 RLGLALARAHRADY
+72 RLGLAVSRAHRGDY
-86 PGGAWFVDLTPLS
+86 AGGAWWVDLASLS
-99 DPDLVAQHVAAALD
+99 DPDLVAQHVAGAFD
-113 LAQMPAPA
+113 LSPMPAQA
-121 AAPAIAQRLGHQ
+121 AAAAIARRVRGQRTL
-133 RALFVLDN
+133 LVLDN
-141 CEHVADEAGALIA
+141 CEHVADETAALIA
-154 GLLGACPALQVVAT
+154 GLLGACPALQVIAT

-181 RVGGLAIGAPGDRAG
+181 RVGGLAVTAPGDRTA

-207 AAWAAPSFKVTDRTT
+207 AAWAAPSFKVTDRTA

-235 PLAIELAAARA
+235 PLAIELAAARV

-255 DRLEHDWRLLGNAPR
+255 ERLEHDWRLLGQTGR
-270 AAPARQQT
+270 GAPARQQT
-278 MYATLE
+278 IHATLE
-284 WSHRMLSR
+284 WSHRMLNPA
-292 GEQALFRRLAVFRG
+292 EQALFRRLAVFRG

-317 AADDGERAGVLD
+317 AADETERATVVD

-345 AGESRYRLLETVRQ
+345 AGDSRYRLLETVRQ
-359 YGLEKLAESG
+359 YGQEKLAASG
-369 EADAVRAAHT
+369 ESAAVHEAQTH
-379 RYLVDLAERA
+379 YLIALAERA

-418 ELAEAPETA
+418 QLVDAPETA

-458 DQMPPTVR
+458 DRMTPAVR

-487 ARLEAALRLDH
+487 SRLEDALRIDH

-519 QGRYEEARRQHE
+519 QGRYEDARRQHE

-549 LDYLGFVAWLEGDNV
+549 LDYLGFVAWLEGDTA
-564 RAEELGARALATFRA
+564 RAEELGTRALATFRA

-585 TAATLINLGAAAGYA
+585 TAAALINLGAAASYGGDA
-600 GETPLAR
+600 ALAR
-607 RRLEEALTVSRQ
+607 RRLDEALSIARE
-619 IGYQEGIAW
+619 IGYQEGVAW
-628 SEHELAILARR
+628 AQHELAILARR

-646 AAMLRTSLRLHHEL
+646 AALLRTSLRLHHEL
-660 GDRWRTASVL
+660 GDRWRAASVL
-670 EEIAGGLLVRV
+670 EEVAGGVLVRL
-681 DPPRAAELLGAAEA
+681 DPGRAAELLGAAEA

-701 APLPPAERPEY
+701 TPLPPAERPDY
-712 ERAVEALRER
+712 ERAVETLAER
-722 LPPAL
+722 LDPASL
-727 LERHWE
+727 QRHWDA
-733 TGRARGLERSIHE
+733 GAARGLERSIPS
-746 AIEAMAKLTSR
+746 AIEAIAGLSSP

-780 LRDGHTNREIA
+780 LREGHTNREIA
-791 AELFIS
+791 AELYIS

-830 SAAPT
+830 SAT
-835 APAPRSLSGRSGK
+835 AREPLSPAGRPV
-848 TRA
+848 RQRP

>member
-1 VFINV
+1 VSDDV
-6 VRHPYGPGE
+6 E
-15 TMIDNDES
+15 T
-23 GGRETEVAGNLPAQL
+23 GGSDGHAAGNLPAQL
-38 TSLVGRGRELS
+38 TSLVGRARELA

-59 LLTLTGPGGAGKS
+59 LLTLTGPGGSGKS
-72 RLGLALARAHRADY
+72 RLGLAIARAHRAEY
-86 PGGAWFVDLTPLS
+86 PGGAWWVDLSSLS
-99 DPDLVAQHVAAALD
+99 DPELVAQHVAGAFD
-113 LAQMPAPA
+113 LSPMPAQA
-121 AAPAIAQRLGHQ
+121 AAAAIARRVRGERTL
-133 RALFVLDN
+133 LVLDN
-141 CEHVADEAGALIA
+141 CEHVADEAAALIA

-181 RVGGLAIGAPGDRAG
+181 RVAGLAVTAPRDRSSD
-196 EPGAV
+196 PGAV

-207 AAWAAPSFKVTDRTT
+207 AAWAAPAFKVTDRTT

-235 PLAIELAAARA
+235 PLAIELAAARV

-255 DRLEHDWRLLGNAPR
+255 ERLQQDWRMLGTAGR
-270 AAPARQQT
+270 GAPARQQT
-278 MYATLE
+278 IHATLE
-284 WSHRMLSR
+284 WSHRMLSPA
-292 GEQALFRRLAVFRG
+292 EQALFRRLAVFRG

-317 AADDGERAGVLD
+317 AADEGERATVLD
-329 VLARLV
+329 ELARLV

-345 AGESRYRLLETVRQ
+345 AGETRYRLLQTVRQ
-359 YGLEKLAESG
+359 YGLEKLDASG
-369 EADAVRAAHT
+369 ETEAVHRAQT
-379 RYLVDLAERA
+379 RYLITLAERGR
-389 QAGLA
+389 AGLA
-394 GPEQARWIE
+394 GPEQARWLE

-418 ELAEAPETA
+418 ELSEAPETA
-427 GRLAGLLWPFWS
+427 GRVAGLLWPVWS
-439 RRGAYQEA
+439 RRGADQEA
-447 RIRLERAAALA
+447 RIRLERAVALA
-458 DQMPPTVR
+458 GQMTPAVR

-480 CDYLLAT
+480 CDYHLAT
-487 ARLEAALRLDH
+487 TRLEGALRLNH

-519 QGRYEEARRQHE
+519 QGRYDEARRQHE

-549 LDYLGFVAWLEGDNV
+549 LDYLGFVAWLEGDTA
-564 RAEELGARALATFRA
+564 RTEELGARALATFRA

-585 TAATLINLGAAAGYA
+585 TAAALINLGAAASYA
-600 GETPLAR
+600 GDTGLAR
-607 RRLEEALTVSRQ
+607 RRLDEALSISRQ

-628 SEHELAILARR
+628 SQHELAILARR
-639 EHDLPGA
+639 GHDLPGA
-646 AAMLRTSLRLHHEL
+646 AALLRTSLRLHHEL
-660 GDRWRTASVL
+660 GDRWRAASVL
-670 EEIAGGLLVRV
+670 EEVAGGVLVRV
-681 DPPRAAELLGAAEA
+681 DPARAAELLGAAEA

-701 APLPPAERPEY
+701 APVPPAERPDY
-712 ERAVEALRER
+712 EAAVEALRER
-722 LPPAL
+722 LAPML

-733 TGRARGLERSIHE
+733 TGRARGLEPSIQSATE
-746 AIEAMAKLTSR
+746 AIARLSSP

-780 LRDGHTNREIA
+780 LREGHTNREIA

-830 SAAPT
+830 PAREPVSREARAARPT
-835 APAPRSLSGRSGK
+835 P
-848 TRA
+848 

>member
-1 VFINV
+1 
-6 VRHPYGPGE
+6 
-15 TMIDNDES
+15 M
-23 GGRETEVAGNLPAQL
+23 
-38 TSLVGRGRELS
+38 
-49 ELSALLAGTR
+49 
-59 LLTLTGPGGAGKS
+59 
-72 RLGLALARAHRADY
+72 
-86 PGGAWFVDLTPLS
+86 
-99 DPDLVAQHVAAALD
+99 
-113 LAQMPAPA
+113 
-121 AAPAIAQRLGHQ
+121 
-133 RALFVLDN
+133 
-141 CEHVADEAGALIA
+141 
-154 GLLGACPALQVVAT
+154 
-168 SRQSLGVPGEQLF
+168 PGEQLF
-181 RVGGLAIGAPGDRAG
+181 RVGGLAVTAPGDRTP

-207 AAWAAPSFKVTDRTT
+207 AAWAAPAFKVTDRTT

-235 PLAIELAAARA
+235 PLAIELAAARV

-255 DRLEHDWRLLGNAPR
+255 ERLEHDWRLLGHAAR
-270 AAPARQQT
+270 GAPARQQT
-278 MYATLE
+278 MHATLE
-284 WSHRMLSR
+284 WSHRMLSP

-317 AADDGERAGVLD
+317 AADEAERATVVD

-335 DHSLVQVVER
+335 DHSLVKRSTAPGSGVRSPGAVTASPPTR
-345 AGESRYRLLETVRQ
+345 NSCSPGTPSDWRLVATTCSAG
-359 YGLEKLAESG
+359 
-369 EADAVRAAHT
+369 
-379 RYLVDLAERA
+379 
-389 QAGLA
+389 
-394 GPEQARWIE
+394 QARWLE

-418 ELAEAPETA
+418 QLVDAPETA

-447 RIRLERAAALA
+447 RIRLERAAELA
-458 DQMPPTVR
+458 DRMPPAVR
-466 VGVLTGAGVLAFLQ
+466 VEVLTGAGVLAFLQ

-487 ARLEAALRLDH
+487 TRLEAALRLDH

-549 LDYLGFVAWLEGDNV
+549 LDYLGFVAWLEGDTA

-585 TAATLINLGAAAGYA
+585 TAAALINLGAASSYA
-600 GETPLAR
+600 GDSGLAR
-607 RRLEEALTVSRQ
+607 RRLDEALGISRQ

-628 SEHELAILARR
+628 AQHELAILARR

-646 AAMLRTSLRLHHEL
+646 AALLRTSLRLHHEL
-660 GDRWRTASVL
+660 GDRWRAASVL
-670 EEIAGGLLVRV
+670 EEVAGGVLVRL
-681 DPPRAAELLGAAEA
+681 DPGRAGELLGAAEA

-701 APLPPAERPEY
+701 APLPPAERPDY
-712 ERAVEALRER
+712 ERAVETLGER
-722 LPPAL
+722 LDPEAL
-727 LERHWE
+727 QRHWDV
-733 TGRARGLERSIHE
+733 GRTRGLDRAIQVATE
-746 AIEAMAKLTSR
+746 AIAGLSTR

-780 LRDGHTNREIA
+780 LREGHTNREIA

-830 SAAPT
+830 SATPSASARASAPLSR
-835 APAPRSLSGRSGK
+835 ARRS
-848 TRA
+848 